1 MTDTP
6 NLRHSSAPSSRG
18 PLVDRV
24 IAFIRGLDQPAWLVG
39 GYVRDLLLGR
49 PNHDLDVIVPEGG
62 VRLAR
67 AIAAAFDGA
76 SFVLDSQRDVG
87 RAILQDEAGAA
98 LDVDVARL
106 RVPELLDDLALRDF
120 TINAIALDVAG
131 APGYFDP
138 FDGRAD
144 LARTLLRAVT
154 EGTFRDDPLRMLRG
168 VRIAAELGFRIE
180 SATAGLI
187 RRDAPLLRSVAPER
201 VRDELLR
208 ILAAPGAWQHLR
220 LLNSLGLLPYVWP
233 ESAAQIGVTQSPPH
247 TQDVFDHTRSV
258 LAHLEGLYALLW
270 PEGPYHLPQP
280 APEDATVLAAP
291 AQWASAGA
299 MLAPFAAALRRHLQL
314 LLAAGRT
321 RRELLP
327 WAALAHDWGKPA
339 KRTVDA
345 AGQIRFFDHDHW
357 GALLAEARTQALKL
371 SSEEVAYVARLTDQH
386 MRPGFLAHD
395 FPPSRRAIYRFF
407 REAETTGP
415 DCVLLSLAD
424 HMATRAAEQAG
435 EHWERRLA
443 TSRILLE
450 AYFRQRVDLVAPPP
464 LVNGHQL
471 MTRLGLAPG
480 PRVGELLEGLRESQ
494 AAGEVLTVDEAWI
507 WLDANCQNTPSR
519 RVPLES

>member
-1 MTDTP
+1 MTDTTD
-6 NLRHSSAPSSRG
+6 LRNSSTQPSCG
-18 PLVDRV
+18 PLVDQV
-24 IAFIRGLDQPAWLVG
+24 IAFVRSLDQPAWLVG

-49 PNHDLDVIVPEGG
+49 PNHDLDVIVPDGG

-87 RAILQDEAGAA
+87 RALLQGEDGET

-120 TINAIALDVAG
+120 TINAIALNVAG
-131 APGYFDP
+131 APEYFDP

-144 LARTLLRAVT
+144 LARNLLRAVT

-208 ILAAPGAWQHLR
+208 ILAVPGAWQHLR
-220 LLNSLGLLPYVWP
+220 LLNGLGLLPYIWP
-233 ESAAQIGVTQSPPH
+233 ESAAQIGITQSPPH
-247 TQDVFDHTRSV
+247 YQDVFDHTRSV

-270 PEGPYHLPQP
+270 PEGPYCLPRP
-280 APEDATVLAAP
+280 VSGDPTVLAEA
-291 AQWASAGA
+291 AQWASADA
-299 MLAPFAAALRRHLQL
+299 MLAPFGADLRRHLQL
-314 LLAAGRT
+314 TLASGHT
-321 RRELLP
+321 RRDLLP

-339 KRTVDA
+339 KRAVDT
-345 AGQIRFFDHDHW
+345 AGKIRFFDHDHW

-371 SSEEVAYVARLTDQH
+371 SSEEVTYVARLTDQH

-443 TSRILLE
+443 TSRILLD
-450 AYFRQRVDLVAPPP
+450 AYFCQHVDLIAPPP

-471 MTRLGLAPG
+471 MIRLGLAPG
-480 PRVGELLEGLRESQ
+480 PRVGELLEGLREAQ
-494 AAGEVLTVDEAWI
+494 AAGEVFTVDEAWA
-507 WLDANCQNTPSR
+507 WLEAHAHSSLNAF
-519 RVPLES
+519 

>member
-1 MTDTP
+1 MTDITHP
-6 NLRHSSAPSSRG
+6 TNSSTLPGRG
-18 PLVDRV
+18 PLVDQV
-24 IAFIRGLDQPAWLVG
+24 IAFIRSLDQPAWLVG

-49 PNHDLDVIVPEGG
+49 PNHDLDVIVPDGG

-67 AIAAAFDGA
+67 AIAAAFDGV
-76 SFVLDSQRDVG
+76 SFVLDGPRDVG
-87 RAILQDEAGAA
+87 RAILQEADGET

-144 LARTLLRAVT
+144 LARNLLRAVT

-187 RRDAPLLRSVAPER
+187 RRDAPLLLTVAPER

-220 LLNSLGLLPYVWP
+220 LLNGLGLLPYVWP

-247 TQDVFDHTRSV
+247 YQDVFDHTRSV

-270 PEGPYHLPQP
+270 PQGPYRLPQP
-280 APEDATVLAAP
+280 ILEDPTVLATSV
-291 AQWASAGA
+291 QWASADA
-299 MLAPFAAALRRHLQL
+299 MLAPFSADLRRHLQL
-314 LLAAGRT
+314 RLAAGHT
-321 RRELLP
+321 RRDLLP

-339 KRTVDA
+339 KRTVDT

-357 GALLAEARTQALKL
+357 GALLAETRTQSLKL

-435 EHWERRLA
+435 AHWERRLA
-443 TSRILLE
+443 TSRILLD
-450 AYFRQRVDLVAPPP
+450 AYFCQRVDLVAPPP
-464 LVNGHQL
+464 LVNGHEL
-471 MTRLGLAPG
+471 MARLGLAPG
-480 PRVGELLEGLRESQ
+480 PRVGELLEGLREAQ
-494 AAGEVLTVDEAWI
+494 AAGEVFTVDDAWT
-507 WLDANCQNTPSR
+507 WLDAQAYS
-519 RVPLES
+519 S